1 MKRGELQMPKD
12 YQEKG
17 DIAMARVAVVSGG
30 IGGIGTATCKALV
43 DQGRRVVATHLR
55 ANEEK
60 AAQWHQACK
69 AEGYEIAIYP
79 VDVANFDSC
88 KELVEGVES
97 ELGPIEI
104 LVNMAGITRD
114 RTLKNMS
121 KQQWYEVIDTDLNG
135 AFNLTKQV
143 FAGMLERRWGR
154 IVNISSVNGQRG
166 QFGQANYCAAKAGLH
181 GFTMATAREG
191 ARKGVTVNTISPGFI
206 ETRMFLAVPEDIRR
220 KIIAE
225 IPVGHIGQP
234 EDIARTVAFLTDD
247 AAGYITGADF
257 SINGGLHMG

>member
-1 MKRGELQMPKD
+1 ME
-12 YQEKG
+12 
-17 DIAMARVAVVSGG
+17 RVSVVSGG

-43 DQGRRVVATHLR
+43 NQGRRVVATHLR
-55 ANEEK
+55 ANQDR
-60 AAQWHQACK
+60 ATQWQEACK
-69 AEGYEIAIYP
+69 AEGHEIAIYP
-79 VDVANFDSC
+79 VDVADYDSC
-88 KELVEGVES
+88 KEMADRVES

-114 RTLKNMS
+114 KTLKNMS
-121 KQQWYEVIDTDLNG
+121 RQQWDQVINTDLTG

-143 FAGMLERRWGR
+143 FGGMLQRGWGR
-154 IVNISSVNGQRG
+154 IVNISSVNGQKG

-181 GFTMATAREG
+181 GFTMAIAREG

-206 ETRMFLAVPEDIRR
+206 ETGMFLAVPEAIRQ

-225 IPVGHIGQP
+225 IPVGHVGQP